1 MNSIVMWGI
10 LGGLIAI
17 VIGFLVISALLDRK
31 KRKKAKAEQ
40 AEIDKLK
47 NVSVGNLAIIVNLV
61 VEKNQKKLEE
71 FVPSVGKLK
80 MSDINNMAKDE
91 FKRIESINWFQFLK
105 EEDILMENYYA
116 IAKEKSNNWEK
127 KNQEQIKYFKEL
139 EDSLEKEP
147 YKEFRRVQ
155 KSRLT
160 RKYK

>member
-1 MNSIVMWGI
+1 MNSAVMWGI

-17 VIGFLVISALLDRK
+17 VIGFLVISAILDRK

-40 AEIDKLK
+40 AEIDKIK
-47 NVSVGNLAIIVNLV
+47 NSAIGNLAIMVNLV
-61 VEKNQKKLEE
+61 VEKNDKKLEE

-80 MSDINNMAKDE
+80 MSDINNLAKEE
-91 FKRIESINWFQFLK
+91 FKRVETINWFQYLK
-105 EEDILMENYYA
+105 EEDILMENFYA
-116 IAKEKSNNWEK
+116 IAKEKSNNWPK

-139 EDSLEKEP
+139 EESLEKEK
-147 YKEFRRVQ
+147 YKEFKRIQ